1 MGDYDIW
8 IIIAMVAV
16 AILGLS
22 FYKERRKMKELDDFS
37 NEKERERK
45 LKIQDN
51 EPKDKILQSREK
63 FEEKY
68 GIREIKDNKTEKF
81 DENSQEN
88 TVSSESSDTGKNE
101 EVSNETEN
109 QNNDDKFLFKRNT
122 ESEYSKKKKRVTWWT
137 IIFVVLSILKFCN
150 SQNEKEI
157 MDRYSQ
163 QQEKYEK
170 NQENDELKIEIL
182 RDNNDCFALN
192 LEVTE
197 GYYIWLKQIFKDKSK
212 KECEILM
219 EYM

>member
-22 FYKERRKMKELDDFS
+22 FYKERRKMKELDDFFD
-37 NEKERERK
+37 EKERERK

-88 TVSSESSDTGKNE
+88 TVSSESSNTEKNE

>member
-122 ESEYSKKKKRVTWWT
+122 ESEYS
-137 IIFVVLSILKFCN
+137 
-150 SQNEKEI
+150 EKEKSH
-157 MDRYSQ
+157 MADDYFCCTFYS
-163 QQEKYEK
+163 
-170 NQENDELKIEIL
+170 KIL
-182 RDNNDCFALN
+182 
-192 LEVTE
+192 
-197 GYYIWLKQIFKDKSK
+197 
-212 KECEILM
+212 
-219 EYM
+219 

>member
-22 FYKERRKMKELDDFS
+22 FYKERRKMKELDDFFD
-37 NEKERERK
+37 EKERERK

-88 TVSSESSDTGKNE
+88 TVSSESSNTEKNE

-197 GYYIWLKQIFKDKSK
+197 GYYI
-212 KECEILM
+212 
-219 EYM
+219 

>member
-8 IIIAMVAV
+8 IIIAMVVV

-37 NEKERERK
+37 DEKERERK
-45 LKIQDN
+45 LKIQDG
-51 EPKDKILQSREK
+51 EPKDKTEQNREK

-68 GIREIKDNKTEKF
+68 RIREIKDNKTEKF

-88 TVSSESSDTGKNE
+88 IASSESSDTKKNE

-122 ESEYSKKKKRVTWWT
+122 ESEYSKRKKRVTWWT

-150 SQNEKEI
+150 SQNERER
-157 MDRYSQ
+157 MNSYSQ

-170 NQENDELKIEIL
+170 NRENDELKIEIL

-197 GYYIWLKQIFKDKSK
+197 GYYI
-212 KECEILM
+212 
-219 EYM
+219 

>member
-122 ESEYSKKKKRVTWWT
+122 ESD
-137 IIFVVLSILKFCN
+137 N
-150 SQNEKEI
+150 SEKEKSH
-157 MDRYSQ
+157 MAYEYFCCTFYSQ
-163 QQEKYEK
+163 
-170 NQENDELKIEIL
+170 IL
-182 RDNNDCFALN
+182 
-192 LEVTE
+192 
-197 GYYIWLKQIFKDKSK
+197 
-212 KECEILM
+212 
-219 EYM
+219 

>member
-1 MGDYDIW
+1 MTTFPI
-8 IIIAMVAV
+8 
-16 AILGLS
+16 
-22 FYKERRKMKELDDFS
+22 KKK
-37 NEKERERK
+37 RK
-45 LKIQDN
+45 LRIQDN

-88 TVSSESSDTGKNE
+88 TVSSESSDTEKNK

-150 SQNEKEI
+150 SQNDKEI

-197 GYYIWLKQIFKDKSK
+197 GYYI
-212 KECEILM
+212 
-219 EYM
+219 

>member
-1 MGDYDIW
+1 
-8 IIIAMVAV
+8 
-16 AILGLS
+16 
-22 FYKERRKMKELDDFS
+22 MKELDDFFD
-37 NEKERERK
+37 EKERERK

-88 TVSSESSDTGKNE
+88 TVSSESSDTEKNE

-150 SQNEKEI
+150 SQNERER
-157 MDRYSQ
+157 MNSYSQ

-170 NQENDELKIEIL
+170 NRENDELKIEIL

-197 GYYIWLKQIFKDKSK
+197 GYYI
-212 KECEILM
+212 
-219 EYM
+219 